1 MKGKGFLKV
10 TGILMIIFAGIALLS
25 EIISLIFGV
34 RIMEYYTAQSGVSM
48 AAANIAVYG
57 MLGISIVLSALELFT
72 GIIGIKNCD
81 KPDKSTICIVF
92 GSIVLGIDLI
102 GYVMM
107 LIIVRMP
114 LALVV
119 LTLIIAL
126 ISLALPVLYLI
137 GAILNK
143 NSAVE
148 L

>member
-10 TGILMIIFAGIALLS
+10 TGILMVIFAGMALLS

-92 GSIVLGIDLI
+92 GSIVLGIDMI

-143 NSAVE
+143 NSTVE